1 MPAAPDDPFDLLST
15 LEQEACLAGLDH
27 TQIVMAV
34 AAGDGL
40 EADGLQCLDRSIFG
54 ILHTHLK
61 SGDLS
66 VLSYFQ
72 RITEN
77 GRIT

>member
-1 MPAAPDDPFDLLST
+1 
-15 LEQEACLAGLDH
+15 
-27 TQIVMAV
+27 MAV